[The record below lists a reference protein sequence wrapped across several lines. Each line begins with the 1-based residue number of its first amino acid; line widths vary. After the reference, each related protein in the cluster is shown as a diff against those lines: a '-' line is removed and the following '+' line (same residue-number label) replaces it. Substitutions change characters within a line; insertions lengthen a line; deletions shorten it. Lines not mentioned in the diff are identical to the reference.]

1 MTWSPN
7 TDGNA
12 LPSSVGSTRGDG
24 FWWFWL
30 EQISLFLTSLLF
42 IVWIR
47 QFEKNSIIY
56 LIFE

>member
-24 FWWFWL
+24 FWC
-30 EQISLFLTSLLF
+30 EQISLFLPSLLF

-47 QFEKNSIIY
+47 QFEKSSIIY